1 MESASSNK
9 LAEVAAKILTEAA
22 TKEAIEKA
30 KTPEDKER
38 ERREMEQA
46 LKKLEQET
54 IKKHRE
60 FCARMVALLDQDQQL
75 LMPALDTVPDEA
87 FLKGPIYAMGSIIHR
102 MEEVVHT
109 TAKRVRRE
117 MEVECAK
124 ELGRVLA
131 PLNTKRTAFNTQK
144 EREIDALRK
153 EKQAKIME
161 AQTQIAMEYN
171 EKIKQVDER
180 TLPEEITELTK
191 KRDQYE
197 ANYHKQLAE
206 NEDAEQ
212 KLVDCLQALLKTAES
227 ELAANRK

>member
-1 MESASSNK
+1 MDSTPNK
-9 LAEVAAKILTEAA
+9 LAEVTAKILTEAA
-22 TKEAIEKA
+22 TKEAIERA
-30 KTPEDKER
+30 KTPEEKER
-38 ERREMEQA
+38 ERREMERAQ
-46 LKKLEQET
+46 KKLEQET

-102 MEEVVHT
+102 AEEVVHT

-124 ELGRVLA
+124 DLGHVLA

-161 AQTQIAMEYN
+161 AQTKIAMEYN
-171 EKIKQVDER
+171 DKIKAVDER
-180 TLPEEITELTK
+180 QPPEEIAKLMQQ
-191 KRDQYE
+191 RDQYE

-206 NEDAEQ
+206 NEDAER
-212 KLVDCLQALLKTAES
+212 KLIDCLQALLKTAES
-227 ELAANRK
+227 ELAAARK